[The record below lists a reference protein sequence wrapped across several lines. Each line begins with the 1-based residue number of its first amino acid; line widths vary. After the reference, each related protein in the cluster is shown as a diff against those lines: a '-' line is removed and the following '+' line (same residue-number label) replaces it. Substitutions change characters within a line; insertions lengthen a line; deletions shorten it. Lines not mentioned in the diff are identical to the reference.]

1 MTEHGRYGD
10 DRTFALPGG
19 WLPASEEVLETAVA
33 QTLAALTEEPS
44 VAGLLAYYDRNGSY
58 AGTMFLD
65 AQPNDQVS
73 IEAADLYAVTT
84 LSMKLDARHGRLL
97 LDEGEVRNGVR
108 RQLRNLDP
116 QLPLTDLPHGD
127 GGSAETLARMYE
139 LQSTFRTLLSGGS
152 QRWVTAAKLCA
163 RKRPHLFP
171 VRDNLV
177 CEYLSGGRPL
187 KSGDGWP
194 GDFSIDIQVYG
205 HLMTHPKVIAGL
217 GWLRDELENGRAT
230 RIDGEDL
237 RLLDSALWMAAS
249 RRPVSI

>member
-1 MTEHGRYGD
+1 
-10 DRTFALPGG
+10 
-19 WLPASEEVLETAVA
+19 
-33 QTLAALTEEPS
+33 
-44 VAGLLAYYDRNGSY
+44 
-58 AGTMFLD
+58 
-65 AQPNDQVS
+65 
-73 IEAADLYAVTT
+73 
-84 LSMKLDARHGRLL
+84 MKLDARHGRLL

-116 QLPLTDLPHGD
+116 HLPVTDLQHGD

-139 LQSTFRTLLSGGS
+139 LQSTFRSLLSGGS

-163 RKRPHLFP
+163 RKRPRLFP

-177 CEYLSGGRPL
+177 CEYVGGGRPL

-217 GWLRDELENGRAT
+217 GRLRDELESGRAI
-230 RIDGEDL
+230 RVDDEDL

-249 RRPVSI
+249 RRVARV